1 MMAIFPDIN
10 QQTIFLS
17 RSDSSEP
24 LSSFAY
30 SPFKLDDAIWPS
42 VEHYFQAMKFI
53 DPEQQAKIRQAK
65 NPTQARKAG
74 RSRLKEIRADW
85 KTTKQAFMTRAIYT
99 KCRTYPEIAQQLI
112 DSHPNQI
119 IENSQYDYF
128 WGCGRD
134 RRGQNYYGKIL
145 MAVRDKLMSE

>member
-1 MMAIFPDIN
+1 
-10 QQTIFLS
+10 
-17 RSDSSEP
+17 
-24 LSSFAY
+24 
-30 SPFKLDDAIWPS
+30 
-42 VEHYFQAMKFI
+42 
-53 DPEQQAKIRQAK
+53 
-65 NPTQARKAG
+65 
-74 RSRLKEIRADW
+74 
-85 KTTKQAFMTRAIYT
+85 MTRAIYT
-99 KCRTYPEIAQQLI
+99 KCRSYPEIAKQLI

>member
-1 MMAIFPDIN
+1 MMAIFPDVN
-10 QQTIFLS
+10 QQAIFLS

-30 SPFKLDDAIWPS
+30 SPFKLDNAIWPS
-42 VEHYFQAMKFI
+42 VEHYFQAMKFT

-65 NPTQARKAG
+65 NPRQARKAG
-74 RSRLKEIRADW
+74 RSRLKKIRVDW

-99 KCRTYPEIAQQLI
+99 KCRTYPEIAKQLI

>member
-10 QQTIFLS
+10 QQAIFLS
-17 RSDSSEP
+17 RSDISEP

-30 SPFKLDDAIWPS
+30 SPFELDGAIWPS
-42 VEHYFQAMKFI
+42 VEHYFQAMKFT
-53 DPEQQAKIRQAK
+53 DPVQQANIREAK
-65 NPTQARKAG
+65 NPRQARKTG
-74 RSRLKEIRADW
+74 RSRLKKIRGDW

-99 KCRTYPEIAQQLI
+99 KCRSYPEIAKQLI

-128 WGCGRD
+128 WGCGQD

>member
-10 QQTIFLS
+10 QQAIFLS

-30 SPFKLDDAIWPS
+30 SPFELDGAIWPS
-42 VEHYFQAMKFI
+42 VEHYFQAMKFT
-53 DPEQQAKIRQAK
+53 DPEQQTNILEAK
-65 NPTQARKAG
+65 NPRQARKKG
-74 RSRLKEIRADW
+74 RSRLKKIRGDW

-99 KCRTYPEIAQQLI
+99 KCRSYPEITKQLI
-112 DSHPNQI
+112 DSYPNQI

>member
-10 QQTIFLS
+10 QQAIFLS

-30 SPFKLDDAIWPS
+30 SPFELDGAIWPS
-42 VEHYFQAMKFI
+42 VEHYFQAMKFT
-53 DPEQQAKIRQAK
+53 DPEQQTNILEAK
-65 NPTQARKAG
+65 NPRQARKKG
-74 RSRLKEIRADW
+74 RSRLKKIRGDW

-99 KCRTYPEIAQQLI
+99 KCRSYPEIAKQLI
-112 DSHPNQI
+112 DSYPNQI